1 MAQQT
6 KVPRMRSLKAL
17 QAANAS
23 MRHKNLGRLKALVAG
38 SENWFEKHASPA
50 RLAEVQ
56 GSAARKA
63 EKQMNAIPHL
73 IGEVQTLRREMEA
86 RIAQGGPETACAR
99 DILQILSKVANRF
112 EAALALSP
120 DDIDIQLGAQ
130 KTAGAIVGLVEF
142 LRYADMAEASRST
155 LH

>member
-1 MAQQT
+1 M
-6 KVPRMRSLKAL
+6 SD
-17 QAANAS
+17 
-23 MRHKNLGRLKALVAG
+23 
-38 SENWFEKHASPA
+38 
-50 RLAEVQ
+50 
-56 GSAARKA
+56 
-63 EKQMNAIPHL
+63 IPQ
-73 IGEVQTLRREMEA
+73 IMGEVRVLRREMEV
-86 RIAQGGPETACAR
+86 RIAQGGPEAVCAR

-130 KTAGAIVGLVEF
+130 KIAGAIVGLVEF